1 MREDVINRI
10 IDLQKRCN
18 QMIDAYGE
26 CDHETADE
34 LEMLVDSLNWVEQ
47 GEMDEDYF
55 KIAEARINSYED
67 YREFLDKKKQKI

>member
-18 QMIDAYGE
+18 QMIDVYGE

-34 LEMLVDSLNWVEQ
+34 LEMLVDSLNGAEQ
-47 GEMDEDYF
+47 DELIKRYGEC
-55 KIAEARINSYED
+55 
-67 YREFLDKKKQKI
+67 